1 MRRKFI
7 LIVICLSVIMMVFGL
22 PSNVDYFRT
31 VEAFSSVNTPASLLI
46 DDFATMGVAIFA
58 TRQHFQG
65 ANDINVQAGY
75 DEMVGYYI
83 QVVATYY
90 GEEWYETVYESETFY
105 LSSERNQE
113 LVVSIIEPLISVTPV
128 DYEDEATWVDSIV
141 DRLQFVA
148 YSFQLIIAIGSF
160 VFLIASDTVI
170 TVLGLFTAFLRLIGL
185 L

>member
-1 MRRKFI
+1 MKTKFFI
-7 LIVICLSVIMMVFGL
+7 IVICLSVIMMVFGV
-22 PSNVDYFRT
+22 PGNVDYFRT

-46 DDFATMGVAIFA
+46 DDFTTMGVAIFA

-65 ANDINVQAGY
+65 ANDINIQTGY
-75 DEMVGYYI
+75 EEGVGYYI
-83 QVVATYY
+83 QVVASYY
-90 GEEWYETVYESETFY
+90 GEEWTDTFYERETYY
-105 LSSERNQE
+105 LSSERNLE
-113 LVVSIIEPLISVTPV
+113 LVVSVIKPLISVTPV
-128 DYEDEATWVDSIV
+128 EYEDEATWVDSIV

>member
-1 MRRKFI
+1 
-7 LIVICLSVIMMVFGL
+7 MMVFGVEA
-22 PSNVDYFRT
+22 NIDYFRT
-31 VEAFSSVNTPASLLI
+31 VEAFSSVSTPASLLI
-46 DDFATMGVAIFA
+46 DDFATMGATIFA

-65 ANDINVQAGY
+65 ADDINIQSGYEEGVGHYVQ
-75 DEMVGYYI
+75 
-83 QVVATYY
+83 VAAAYY
-90 GEEWYETVYESETFY
+90 GEDWTDTFYEREIYY

-113 LVVSIIEPLISVTPV
+113 LVVSVIRPLISVTPV

-185 L
+185 M